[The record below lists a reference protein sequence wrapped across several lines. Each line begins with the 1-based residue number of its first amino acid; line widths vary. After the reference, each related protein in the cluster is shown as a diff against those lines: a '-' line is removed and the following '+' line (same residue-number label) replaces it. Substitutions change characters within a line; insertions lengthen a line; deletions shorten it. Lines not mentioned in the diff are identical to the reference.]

1 MLHLAVWFHLW
12 DSFPECPTDC
22 DRSSCDSFPLSA
34 WKVLLVTWLE
44 SPSKSRPLYFRENV
58 LPFASYSSRPR
69 WRWGKDKDLTAWTN
83 FLFEQGAK
91 FVHVTFNKI
100 TFIVLFGDVSN
111 WISGWLELISLS
123 FRTHRTLK
131 LANKLQDYLFYL
143 SRNGN
148 VVSNLFLDQF
158 NCPFGRFLNK
168 KYKTCRHNV
177 QISGPLGS
185 DDYGSSN
192 RIFDSTMKIQLYS
205 KLLWFVS
212 KKIWILTGR
221 NSLITLVRPTSWE
234 LRFQKVWFILETL
247 EYFG

>member
-1 MLHLAVWFHLW
+1 MIYIWYIRHIDIEFVQLSLHIYNFGHVHWHRCCCFCWFCWLLAGATTKNNQILTLIGVASMLHLAVWFHLW
-12 DSFPECPTDC
+12 DSFLECPTDC

-111 WISGWLELISLS
+111 WISGWLELKSWS
-123 FRTHRTLK
+123 FRTYRWNLPVGYKNICFTFPETGMLWPICS
-131 LANKLQDYLFYL
+131 LTSSIVRF
-143 SRNGN
+143 
-148 VVSNLFLDQF
+148 VVSEIRNMEIRSSQ
-158 NCPFGRFLNK
+158 RW
-168 KYKTCRHNV
+168 
-177 QISGPLGS
+177 IS
-185 DDYGSSN
+185 
-192 RIFDSTMKIQLYS
+192 RT
-205 KLLWFVS
+205 
-212 KKIWILTGR
+212 
-221 NSLITLVRPTSWE
+221 
-234 LRFQKVWFILETL
+234 KV
-247 EYFG
+247 